1 MLIKE
6 LKEQLKYLRNIELMN
21 ENEQA
26 IVVLRYL
33 MDYSLFEK
41 KIKEIF
47 YSRIE
52 DNKSIKNDINFNILY
67 RISEIKNDMG
77 VSYKENKVTFG
88 KIKLSKEQNFQK
100 LSFSNIVYL
109 SFKFNIIDELPKNI
123 DSLSKNTLQFETVN
137 VIKKLSLVRNI
148 IAHETGYLSV
158 NEKNAIDSL
167 SNEMIK
173 KNLPKK
179 LKDIEGS
186 IDGNLQEE
194 FKNILINQ
202 VYLSKLMNLLNS

>member
-1 MLIKE
+1 
-6 LKEQLKYLRNIELMN
+6 MN

-26 IVVLRYL
+26 IVVLSYL

-67 RISEIKNDMG
+67 RIGEIKNDIG

-88 KIKLSKEQNFQK
+88 KIKLSKEHNFQK
-100 LSFSNIVYL
+100 LNFPNIVYL
-109 SFKFNIIDELPKNI
+109 SFKFNIIDELPKYI
-123 DSLSKNTLQFETVN
+123 DSLSKNALRFETVD
-137 VIKKLSLVRNI
+137 VIRKLSLVRNI

-158 NEKNAIDSL
+158 KENNTIDSL

-179 LKDIEGS
+179 LKNIEGS
-186 IDGNLQEE
+186 IDRNLQEE